1 MGLIYVSA
9 DTMSGPLR
17 SFGTYIWINI
27 SKNQPAVRRLICTS
41 ARVQCASNN
50 RTYFTYDCEIA
61 ISANFGVSLS
71 VHRYSAR
78 LYCTGEEEDE
88 NIIAVI
94 WSLNKCYN
102 LKFGQEY
109 HIFVGHC
116 CKRPDV
122 NAALFPIS
130 YRYQSIYP
138 THMHSPNINRTRNI
152 RLALTRL
159 RPHVVH
165 TIV

>member
-1 MGLIYVSA
+1 M
-9 DTMSGPLR
+9 T
-17 SFGTYIWINI
+17 
-27 SKNQPAVRRLICTS
+27 
-41 ARVQCASNN
+41 
-50 RTYFTYDCEIA
+50 EIA

-165 TIV
+165 TTVQYWYYRQPVYFNSFASFRRRRPTIYRPFFAYRFVAFADNLCYYSTFF